1 MKDGR
6 LNTCTKDSGRV
17 IGEVIIACQVEV
29 ARNNRL
35 SRNGGPVILEV
46 INALLVEDDKR
57 TRLVTSTTLIL
68 K

>member
-17 IGEVIIACQVEV
+17 IGEVIIAWQVEV

-35 SRNGGPVILEV
+35 SRNGRLVVLEV
-46 INALLVEDDKR
+46 INALLVEDDKN
-57 TRLVTSTTLIL
+57 
-68 K
+68 